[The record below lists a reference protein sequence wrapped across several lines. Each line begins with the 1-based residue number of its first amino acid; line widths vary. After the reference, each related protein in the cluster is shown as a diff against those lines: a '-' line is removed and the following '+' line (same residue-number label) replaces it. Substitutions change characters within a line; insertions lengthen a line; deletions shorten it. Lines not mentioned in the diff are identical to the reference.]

1 MKTLFHVEGL
11 SCQGCAKALETIL
24 GKDENIIN
32 VQVNLEKKEVEIES
46 LNEIDMNACNEALD
60 VRGFVLAK

>member
-11 SCQGCAKALETIL
+11 ACQGCAKALETIL

-46 LNEIDMNACNEALD
+46 SNEIDMNACNEALD
-60 VRGFVLAK
+60 VRGFVLSK